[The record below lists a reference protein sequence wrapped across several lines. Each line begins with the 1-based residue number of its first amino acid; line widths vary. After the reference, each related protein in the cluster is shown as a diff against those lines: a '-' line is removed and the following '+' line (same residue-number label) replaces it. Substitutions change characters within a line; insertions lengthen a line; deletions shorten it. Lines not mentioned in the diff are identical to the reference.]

1 MPQLEKVIKKIGQ
14 LTYFFTDMDTTFID
28 KDSNIIWEYGHQL
41 PETLEPYIKKIRK
54 KLNQERVNDVDD
66 IVFHTNELKT
76 YYISAKLYNE
86 GKNFL
91 GTIIVGP
98 FLFEEPS
105 DSLMQDVLFHNK
117 LPISL
122 KYTITQYYLSLPLI
136 SEYEGDMIAEFLAYH
151 TANMDK
157 LMNYLP
163 KIRKKTDQFQNKF
176 EVFPA
181 PIQDHTQTSVD
192 VDAIEKRYSYQNEL
206 MSAVERGD
214 AAKAEKVLNEE
225 GALIEK
231 IPYRIPNDPLRSE
244 KDLAFTFNTCLRI
257 AVERG
262 GLHPLY
268 IHSISE
274 KFAIQIEKTNSIQQL
289 GDLQIVML
297 REYCAAVRKYSLKD
311 YSFLIRKAI
320 EYIRFHLEQELSLET
335 ISAAIHSSTYELS
348 RKFKKETGQTLTDYI
363 STLRIQEA
371 LYLMENR
378 NLSITDIAY
387 MTGFNDVNYFTK
399 VFKKMKGITPS
410 TYRKQL

>member
-1 MPQLEKVIKKIGQ
+1 MPQFEKVIKKIGQ

-181 PIQDHTQTSVD
+181 PIQDHPQISVED
-192 VDAIEKRYSYQNEL
+192 N
-206 MSAVERGD
+206 
-214 AAKAEKVLNEE
+214 
-225 GALIEK
+225 
-231 IPYRIPNDPLRSE
+231 
-244 KDLAFTFNTCLRI
+244 
-257 AVERG
+257 
-262 GLHPLY
+262 
-268 IHSISE
+268 
-274 KFAIQIEKTNSIQQL
+274 
-289 GDLQIVML
+289 
-297 REYCAAVRKYSLKD
+297 RKEIL
-311 YSFLIRKAI
+311 
-320 EYIRFHLEQELSLET
+320 LS
-335 ISAAIHSSTYELS
+335 
-348 RKFKKETGQTLTDYI
+348 K
-363 STLRIQEA
+363 
-371 LYLMENR
+371 
-378 NLSITDIAY
+378 
-387 MTGFNDVNYFTK
+387 
-399 VFKKMKGITPS
+399 
-410 TYRKQL
+410 